1 MDAPM
6 ELLGLS
12 TKTYN
17 YFLRAGAHTFWDVA
31 DICNGKRSKK
41 NIPEKC
47 IREAQ
52 EALKLQETFLG
63 VKLFR

>member
-1 MDAPM
+1 MDLIM
-6 ELLGLS
+6 EILGLS
-12 TKTYN
+12 TMTHN
-17 YFLRAGAHTFWDVA
+17 FFLRAGARTLMDVA

-52 EALKLQETFLG
+52 EALKLQEPFLG
-63 VKLFR
+63 VKLL